1 MATPLSP
8 KDLCLIYAHGFRSS
22 PKSSKAMQL
31 AQWMAS
37 EGVRFECPALNIAPL
52 TALDEISYVVENALA
67 DGYQPRL
74 IGSSLG
80 GFYVSWFMERHP
92 QKSQF
97 RAALINPA
105 CWPARDLI
113 DQVGPLQSWHGP
125 EILQFQ
131 SEYIDDLKSMEVGLT
146 DPHRYMLV
154 AATGD
159 TVLDWNE
166 MVSRYPGC
174 HTQIVEGSDHS
185 LSDFADH
192 WPAMKAFLFQ

>member
-8 KDLCLIYAHGFRSS
+8 KDLCLIYVHGFRSS

-31 AQWMAS
+31 AHWMAT
-37 EGVRFECPALNIAPL
+37 EGVRFECPALDIAPL
-52 TALDEISYVVENALA
+52 KALDEISHVVENALV

-154 AATGD
+154 AAKGD

-166 MVSRYPGC
+166 MVDRYPGC
-174 HTQIVEGSDHS
+174 HTHIVEGSDHS